1 MYGKIYKKINIIF
14 YRGSVTIVYMH
25 IYLVIL
31 RKQMKILLLVV
42 IIIKVN
48 INEGLP
54 FTQLNMELI
63 FMISVTIIVKSNWR
77 GYRC

>member
-1 MYGKIYKKINIIF
+1 
-14 YRGSVTIVYMH
+14 
-25 IYLVIL
+25 
-31 RKQMKILLLVV
+31 MKILLLVV

-63 FMISVTIIVKSNWR
+63 FMISVTIIVKSN
-77 GYRC
+77 